1 MKLIPI
7 LALFI
12 SLLIGLTFLLRNE
25 SVLLKLIDF
34 LDYIRDS
41 GFIGWLVLVFLSVS
55 MNLLAIPMSLFDLS
69 VGYIYPIPYAFLTLI
84 LVRFLSA
91 AGSFVIAKY
100 MCAECAKNTFI
111 KKK

>member
-1 MKLIPI
+1 MVLKFV
-7 LALFI
+7 FI
-12 SLLIGLTFLLRNE
+12 SP
-25 SVLLKLIDF
+25 LK
-34 LDYIRDS
+34 RDKER
-41 GFIGWLVLVFLSVS
+41 FYLVFLSVS

-111 KKK
+111 KKKEVKSDS